1 MTISQSTVQ
10 RSEETA
16 TMNLPDNPIAQQKRK
31 RPRSRVYVVA
41 CLRSSEGWEPVRLRD
56 LSRSGALV
64 EATNAPPVGSTVQL
78 VRGSM
83 TVEAR
88 VAWIDTTWFGVE
100 FNEPLE
106 TGFLANQVGKHLKV
120 SAPRRYRRDP
130 LAESA
135 IDSEWK
141 HD

>member
-1 MTISQSTVQ
+1 
-10 RSEETA
+10 
-16 TMNLPDNPIAQQKRK
+16 MNLPANPIPQRK
-31 RPRSRVYVVA
+31 RTLPRSRVYVVA
-41 CLRSSEGWEPVRLRD
+41 CLRSGDGWEQVRLRD

-83 TVEAR
+83 TVEAC

-100 FNEPLE
+100 FNEPLD
-106 TGFLANQVGKHLKV
+106 TGFLANHVGKHLKV
-120 SAPRRYRRDP
+120 SAPRQYRREP

-135 IDSEWK
+135 TDNEWK
-141 HD
+141 RD